1 MTFWLVLLAAFLM
14 WTMWI
19 CSFMHQMYPLARP
32 TVGVPFTPL
41 AFKVKCFDDAMC
53 LHVSKEI
60 CDNQLYDYHWVPVGN
75 GTCEPGA
82 I

>member
-19 CSFMHQMYPLARP
+19 CAFMHQMYPLARATTSKP
-32 TVGVPFTPL
+32 VY
-41 AFKVKCFDDAMC
+41 KIKCFDDAMC
-53 LHVSKEI
+53 KHVSQATCTDRLFGYEW
-60 CDNQLYDYHWVPVGN
+60 DPVKMECN
-75 GTCEPGA
+75 PKA